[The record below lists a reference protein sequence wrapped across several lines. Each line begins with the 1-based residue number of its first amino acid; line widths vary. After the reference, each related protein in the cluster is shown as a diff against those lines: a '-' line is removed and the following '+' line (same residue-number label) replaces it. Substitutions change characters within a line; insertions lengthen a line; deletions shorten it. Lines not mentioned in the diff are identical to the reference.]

1 MALDAST
8 FETLT
13 PSRFISF
20 TIPHPSFSNTPLRV
34 AVLDSPLQPNDVPQ
48 VGAML
53 VPEGR
58 EIDWIFSTELG
69 HLQLLLSSPEI
80 SRLILIGNNF
90 MEGTLPFT
98 PHVYHRPLEC
108 SLHLQGFE
116 VWSKPLLLAL
126 SPKSLFKRGIPE
138 IPILSYVDNLVS
150 SVVVHQCAG
159 IHVGEMLVEDVE
171 NKHPFR

>member
-90 MEGTLPFT
+90 MEDRDSSSTWLDGGFLSACENVLVFADASGNDTLRCSCGFSALEFPIPIESSCDPFGL
-98 PHVYHRPLEC
+98 YEFC
-108 SLHLQGFE
+108 FE
-116 VWSKPLLLAL
+116 KLAL
-126 SPKSLFKRGIPE
+126 
-138 IPILSYVDNLVS
+138 
-150 SVVVHQCAG
+150 
-159 IHVGEMLVEDVE
+159 
-171 NKHPFR
+171 